1 MTGSNGTTTYQFLR
15 DNETVISLSNST
27 YVHQNI
33 QTSDTGNY
41 TCTATINGVVS
52 LKSNGF
58 EKAVVGKCLT
68 LIYMPCSNKLSNIH
82 RLFSLHI
89 FQLFHRHERMQP
101 FMSTK
106 WSDNLLYIKI
116 VEMLIVPSTLFP
128 FIPHLPTF
136 YSQIDLRLQ
145 LWQLMI
151 AAQQTGMPYFWLAQ
165 QTQLVSLAMSLDLVI
180 QYWTL
185 LQVTHM
191 QLIVQ
196 QLTAT
201 METTHA

>member
-1 MTGSNGTTTYQFLR
+1 MIPLTPTLTVIPLNSTLESTTDFILSCVTGSNGTTTYQFLR

-68 LIYMPCSNKLSNIH
+68 LVYMPCSNKLSNIH

-89 FQLFHRHERMQP
+89 FQLFKRHERMQP
-101 FMSTK
+101 FMLTK
-106 WSDNLLYIKI
+106 
-116 VEMLIVPSTLFP
+116 
-128 FIPHLPTF
+128 
-136 YSQIDLRLQ
+136 
-145 LWQLMI
+145 
-151 AAQQTGMPYFWLAQ
+151 
-165 QTQLVSLAMSLDLVI
+165 
-180 QYWTL
+180 
-185 LQVTHM
+185 
-191 QLIVQ
+191 
-196 QLTAT
+196 
-201 METTHA
+201 